1 MRSLASWRVSGRPAG
16 RLRVAR
22 GGNPYARRDPE
33 RAPKHRRAERLREP
47 LFESRSGEVRQRC
60 QPRRVTA
67 RNAASARAT
76 LPRPRTAAVE
86 AGRSDCDA
94 GANLRSARRAADLT
108 AFPGRNGPAVATH
121 GTSPVSI
128 GASACAHVAVAGPV
142 AMTICLCFWLHQPLG
157 PWSGEVADLHSMAE
171 LARELLER
179 CDQVGVAVSVDRL
192 RRQCQ
197 GDGLGAG
204 QRVGHRTWRR
214 RRCGKRCLSR
224 RSTSKAA
231 HVAADIGNPATV
243 GQAIHVRGRV
253 APRLFR
259 SHRYHGV
266 DGLRHGGPNAAGV
279 SGSCRPER
287 AALRKRPAA
296 DRRPGSRP
304 APQVTNSRAG
314 G

>member
-1 MRSLASWRVSGRPAG
+1 
-16 RLRVAR
+16 VAR

-33 RAPKHRRAERLREP
+33 RAPKHRRAGRLREP

-157 PWSGEVADLHSMAE
+157 AVVGGGRGSPLDGRARARALGAVRSG
-171 LARELLER
+171 R
-179 CDQVGVAVSVDRL
+179 CGCLRRSAPSAVSGGRARCRAAGRSSNVETETETVRKKMPLSPVDVEGGSCGGRY
-192 RRQCQ
+192 REPSYGRA
-197 GDGLGAG
+197 GDPCAWARGASPIS
-204 QRVGHRTWRR
+204 VAP
-214 RRCGKRCLSR
+214 LSR
-224 RSTSKAA
+224 R
-231 HVAADIGNPATV
+231 
-243 GQAIHVRGRV
+243 
-253 APRLFR
+253 
-259 SHRYHGV
+259 
-266 DGLRHGGPNAAGV
+266 
-279 SGSCRPER
+279 
-287 AALRKRPAA
+287 
-296 DRRPGSRP
+296 
-304 APQVTNSRAG
+304 
-314 G
+314 